1 MILEPTLLRIFGL
14 LRCLLVII
22 DEHTKSADLAV
33 DYSPN
38 EAFAL
43 PIESNKTTGN
53 LRRYDKPPCSRY
65 SKAGYNCHTHRH
77 LLLTLI
83 LTLYSKVAK
92 FRLAKHKA
100 SINAIHY
107 V

>member
-22 DEHTKSADLAV
+22 DEQTKSADLAV

-53 LRRYDKPPCSRY
+53 LR
-65 SKAGYNCHTHRH
+65 
-77 LLLTLI
+77 
-83 LTLYSKVAK
+83 
-92 FRLAKHKA
+92 
-100 SINAIHY
+100 
-107 V
+107 